1 MKDDFQI
8 LIKNKELK
16 VFENQ
21 IVKFYK
27 ELAEMLN
34 LNMKFTTIF
43 AYFEIYEKLT
53 QEQLKFLTG
62 FSSST
67 ISTTLQSLIQLD
79 VLSREV
85 IGNTRKNIYILKKDK
100 VTFIY
105 TPFLG
110 LLKSLDSLEI
120 VIQEVQSELK
130 KLSSSEKS
138 SSLFLNKRLNSIR
151 NFIEAQR
158 RAIDGK
164 KKYSYFDED
173 IANLLQDKLIL
184 NYSKDIQLLEDKII
198 RQMIEADLFYTDDPI
213 KNRILG
219 YFVTRYKCDQESL
232 EKITGFSR
240 STISRNLTKLSR
252 KGYIRKGD
260 RGYQKSRLYYAD
272 AIALCLIDQILNSDY
287 FIFSKKESFAQSLQE
302 LQSNINL
309 LKIKEANQFL
319 QNKFKDLIKQIND
332 FKHCSQLLEQAKKE
346 LEVFLAKNNNQSI

>member
-120 VIQEVQSELK
+120 VIQEVQSEH
-130 KLSSSEKS
+130 
-138 SSLFLNKRLNSIR
+138 
-151 NFIEAQR
+151 
-158 RAIDGK
+158 
-164 KKYSYFDED
+164 
-173 IANLLQDKLIL
+173 
-184 NYSKDIQLLEDKII
+184 
-198 RQMIEADLFYTDDPI
+198 T
-213 KNRILG
+213 
-219 YFVTRYKCDQESL
+219 
-232 EKITGFSR
+232 
-240 STISRNLTKLSR
+240 
-252 KGYIRKGD
+252 
-260 RGYQKSRLYYAD
+260 
-272 AIALCLIDQILNSDY
+272 
-287 FIFSKKESFAQSLQE
+287 
-302 LQSNINL
+302 
-309 LKIKEANQFL
+309 
-319 QNKFKDLIKQIND
+319 
-332 FKHCSQLLEQAKKE
+332 
-346 LEVFLAKNNNQSI
+346 